1 MQTIVTNKGVN
12 TMNSTYEVRVW
23 DPLVRLFHWTL
34 VVAFFTAYFT
44 EDDLQDIHVLAGYT
58 VAGLVAF
65 RIVWGFIGTKHAR
78 FSDFVFSPSA
88 IWAYLKDTFYFR
100 AKRYI
105 GHNPAGGAM
114 VIALLISLAGT
125 TLTGMKLYAVEE
137 NAGPF
142 ANIQI
147 ENISPVST
155 AVADDDGDEY
165 GEYREGRGED
175 EGEEVW
181 EELHEFFANF
191 TLFLVILHIG
201 GVALSSFAHSENL
214 PRAMV
219 TGRKE
224 KE

>member
-1 MQTIVTNKGVN
+1 MTTENEIK
-12 TMNSTYEVRVW
+12 VW
-23 DPLVRLFHWTL
+23 DPLVRIFHWTL

-44 EDDLQDIHVLAGYT
+44 EDDWQDIHVLAGYT

-65 RIVWGFIGTKHAR
+65 RIVWGFVGTRHAR
-78 FSDFVFSPSA
+78 FSDFVFSPA
-88 IWAYLKDTFYFR
+88 TIFKYLKDTLALR
-100 AKRYI
+100 ARRYI

-114 VIALLISLAGT
+114 VIALLISLACT
-125 TLTGMKLYAVEE
+125 TLTGMQLYAVEE

-142 ANIQI
+142 ADVQI
-147 ENISPVST
+147 EKLSPIAT
-155 AVADDDGDEY
+155 AVADEEEY
-165 GEYREGRGED
+165 GEYGEHGEGHGEGD
-175 EGEEVW
+175 EELW

-191 TLFLVILHIG
+191 TLFLVLLHIA
-201 GVALSSFAHSENL
+201 GVMVSSFAHAENL

>member
-1 MQTIVTNKGVN
+1 MTTETEIK
-12 TMNSTYEVRVW
+12 VW
-23 DPLVRLFHWTL
+23 DPLVRIFHWTL
-34 VVAFFTAYFT
+34 VIAFFTAYFT
-44 EDDLQDIHVLAGYT
+44 EDDLQNVHVLAGYT

-65 RIVWGFIGTKHAR
+65 RLVWGFIGSKHAR
-78 FSDFVFSPSA
+78 FSDFVFSPSTV
-88 IWAYLKDTFYFR
+88 IAYLKDMIALR

-147 ENISPVST
+147 ENISPVSN
-155 AVADDDGDEY
+155 AVADDEGDED
-165 GEYREGRGED
+165 GEYGEGRGEHE
-175 EGEEVW
+175 EGIW
-181 EELHEFFANF
+181 EEAHEFFANF
-191 TLFLVILHIG
+191 TLLLVLLHVG
-201 GVALSSFAHSENL
+201 GVVISSFAHGENL

>member
-1 MQTIVTNKGVN
+1 MTTENTIK
-12 TMNSTYEVRVW
+12 VW
-23 DPLVRLFHWTL
+23 DPLVRIFHWAL
-34 VVAFFTAYFT
+34 VAAFFTAYLT
-44 EDDLQDIHVLAGYT
+44 EDDWQEIHVLAGYT

-65 RIVWGFIGTKHAR
+65 RIVWGFIGTRHAR
-78 FSDFVFSPSA
+78 FSDFVFSPVTT
-88 IWAYLKDTFYFR
+88 LKYIKDMFALR
-100 AKRYI
+100 ARRYI

-125 TLTGMKLYAVEE
+125 TLTGMQLYAVEE

-142 ANIQI
+142 ANVEIG
-147 ENISPVST
+147 NISPVST
-155 AVADDDGDEY
+155 AVADDDEY
-165 GEYREGRGED
+165 GEYGEYGEGRGE
-175 EGEEVW
+175 GNEEVW

-201 GVALSSFAHSENL
+201 GVVLSSFAHSENL

>member
-1 MQTIVTNKGVN
+1 MTTEHEIK
-12 TMNSTYEVRVW
+12 VW
-23 DPLVRLFHWTL
+23 DPLVRIFHWTL
-34 VVAFFTAYFT
+34 VAAFFTAYFS
-44 EDDLQDIHVLAGYT
+44 EDDFQDIHVLAGYT

-65 RIVWGFIGTKHAR
+65 RIVWGFIGTRHAR
-78 FSDFVFSPSA
+78 FSDFVFSPVTT
-88 IWAYLKDTFYFR
+88 LKYIKDMFALR

-114 VIALLISLAGT
+114 VLALLISLAGT
-125 TLTGMKLYAVEE
+125 TLTGMQLYAVEE

-142 ANIQI
+142 ANVEIG
-147 ENISPVST
+147 NISPVST
-155 AVADDDGDEY
+155 AVADDDEY
-165 GEYREGRGED
+165 GEYGEYGEGHGEGD
-175 EGEEVW
+175 EELW

-191 TLFLVILHIG
+191 TLLLVFLHIA
-201 GVALSSFAHSENL
+201 GVAVSSFAHGENL

>member
-1 MQTIVTNKGVN
+1 M
-12 TMNSTYEVRVW
+12 STSNEIKVW
-23 DPLVRLFHWTL
+23 DPLVRIFHWTL
-34 VVAFFTAYFT
+34 VLAFFTAYLT

-65 RIVWGFIGTKHAR
+65 RLVWGFIGTRHAR
-78 FSDFVFSPSA
+78 FSDFVFSPA
-88 IWAYLKDTFYFR
+88 TTLNYIKDMFALR

-114 VIALLISLAGT
+114 VIALLLALAGT
-125 TLTGMKLYAVEE
+125 TLTGMQLYAVEE

-142 ANIQI
+142 ANVEIG
-147 ENISPVST
+147 NISPVST
-155 AVADDDGDEY
+155 AVADDDEY
-165 GEYREGRGED
+165 GEY
-175 EGEEVW
+175 GEEHGEGDEELW

-191 TLFLVILHIG
+191 TLFLVFLHIA
-201 GVALSSFAHSENL
+201 GVVVSSFAHGENL

-224 KE
+224 QE

>member
-1 MQTIVTNKGVN
+1 MTTENQIK
-12 TMNSTYEVRVW
+12 VW
-23 DPLVRLFHWTL
+23 DPLVRIFHWTL

-44 EDDLQDIHVLAGYT
+44 EDELQDIHVLAGYT

-65 RIVWGFIGTKHAR
+65 RLLWGFIGTKHAR
-78 FSDFVFSPSA
+78 FSDFVFSPST
-88 IWAYLKDTFYFR
+88 IIAYLKDIFYFR

-147 ENISPVST
+147 ENVSPIST
-155 AVADDDGDEY
+155 AVADDDEY
-165 GEYREGRGED
+165 GEYGEGRGEGEGD
-175 EGEEVW
+175 ELW
-181 EELHEFFANF
+181 EEMHEFFANF

-201 GVALSSFAHSENL
+201 GVVLSSFAHGENL
-214 PRAMV
+214 PRSMV